1 MSLAIYAAP
10 FENNNN
16 SNYKLINGD
25 DNDDYISK
33 KKTAKNKTQKKR
45 SLDEKINP
53 EVLNTIQQIH
63 NTISSNDDEEED
75 NNLNDFVPPPHSIS
89 AGSERIDMRESII
102 NDNQEENNEINDN
115 QYSTPYTKQY
125 HNQFLPN
132 KLISHQSIDDS
143 AYPQSLPTNQFSN
156 NMSNN
161 EIVEKMNYMIHLL
174 EDNQVKKTEHVTEE
188 IVLYSFLGIFTI
200 FIVDS
205 FARVGK
211 YVR

>member
-10 FENNNN
+10 FENNN

-25 DNDDYISK
+25 DSDDYIGK
-33 KKTAKNKTQKKR
+33 KKSAKNKTQKKR

-53 EVLNTIQQIH
+53 DVLNTIQQIH
-63 NTISSNDDEEED
+63 NTISVNDED
-75 NNLNDFVPPPHSIS
+75 DTEDDLDDFVPPPPAIS
-89 AGSERIDMRESII
+89 AGSERINMRESLNTDEQDENNVN
-102 NDNQEENNEINDN
+102 NDNQH
-115 QYSTPYTKQY
+115 STPYVKQY
-125 HNQFLPN
+125 YNQFLPN
-132 KLISHQSIDDS
+132 KLISQDSIDDR
-143 AYPQSLPTNQFSN
+143 AYPQLLPTNQFSN

-161 EIVEKMNYMIHLL
+161 ETVEKMNYMIHLL
-174 EDNQVKKTEHVTEE
+174 EDQQAKKTEHVTEE

>member
-10 FENNNN
+10 FENNN

-25 DNDDYISK
+25 DNDDYIGK
-33 KKTAKNKTQKKR
+33 KKSAKNKTQKKR

-53 EVLNTIQQIH
+53 DVLNTIQQIH
-63 NTISSNDDEEED
+63 NTISINDDDDED
-75 NNLNDFVPPPHSIS
+75 NLDDFVPPPPAIS
-89 AGSERIDMRESII
+89 AGSERIDMRESLNTDEQDENNVN
-102 NDNQEENNEINDN
+102 NDNQH
-115 QYSTPYTKQY
+115 STPYVKQY
-125 HNQFLPN
+125 YNQFLPN
-132 KLISHQSIDDS
+132 KLISQDSIDDR

-156 NMSNN
+156 NIPNN
-161 EIVEKMNYMIHLL
+161 ETVEKMNYMIHLL
-174 EDNQVKKTEHVTEE
+174 EDQQAKKTEHVTEE

>member
-10 FENNNN
+10 FENNN

-25 DNDDYISK
+25 NSDDYISK
-33 KKTAKNKTQKKR
+33 KKSAKNKTQKKR

-63 NTISSNDDEEED
+63 DTISSNDDDED

-89 AGSERIDMRESII
+89 AGSERINMRESII
-102 NDNQEENNEINDN
+102 NDNQEENNEIDDN

-125 HNQFLPN
+125 HNQYLPN
-132 KLISHQSIDDS
+132 KLISQDSIDDR
-143 AYPQSLPTNQFSN
+143 AYPRSLPINQFSN

-174 EDNQVKKTEHVTEE
+174 EDQQVKKTEHVTEE

>member
-10 FENNNN
+10 FENNN

-33 KKTAKNKTQKKR
+33 KKSAKNKTQKKR

-53 EVLNTIQQIH
+53 DVLNTIQQIH
-63 NTISSNDDEEED
+63 NTISLNDDDED
-75 NNLNDFVPPPHSIS
+75 NLDDFVPPPPAIS
-89 AGSERIDMRESII
+89 AGSERIDMRESLN
-102 NDNQEENNEINDN
+102 NDEDNENNINNDN
-115 QYSTPYTKQY
+115 QYSTPYVKQY
-125 HNQFLPN
+125 YNQFLPN
-132 KLISHQSIDDS
+132 KLISQDSIDDR
-143 AYPQSLPTNQFSN
+143 AYPQTLPTNQFSN
-156 NMSNN
+156 NIPNN
-161 EIVEKMNYMIHLL
+161 EMVEKMNYMIHLL
-174 EDNQVKKTEHVTEE
+174 EDQQAKKTEHVTEE